1 MKIDIKGCWSK
12 LKSEFRRRVL
22 ERHYRIVEF
31 SKPGS
36 GAYTKWWS
44 IQYLYITGWK
54 EVDIAWSYE
63 GAKATLNMRMNE
75 FVAPKQTV
83 LKEI

>member
-1 MKIDIKGCWSK
+1 MKIDINGCWSK

-22 ERHYRIVEF
+22 ERHYRLVEF

-36 GAYTKWWS
+36 GANTKWWS

-63 GAKATLNMRMNE
+63 GAIATLNMRVNE
-75 FVAPKQTV
+75 FVTPKQTV

>member
-12 LKSEFRRRVL
+12 FKFEFRRRVL
-22 ERHYRIVEF
+22 ERHYRLVEF

-36 GAYTKWWS
+36 GANTKWWS
-44 IQYLYITGWK
+44 IQYLYVTGWK

-63 GAKATLNMRMNE
+63 GAIATLNMRVNE
-75 FVAPKQTV
+75 FVTPKQTV
-83 LKEI
+83 LTEI

>member
-12 LKSEFRRRVL
+12 FKSEFRRRVL
-22 ERHYRIVEF
+22 ERHYRLVEF
-31 SKPGS
+31 SKPVS
-36 GAYTKWWS
+36 GAKWWS

-63 GAKATLNMRMNE
+63 DAKATLNMCVNE